1 MGRSSFKASGTKVF
15 GAIKSIQGK
24 WQPNIFNKY
33 PIAELETL
41 KKIPW
46 VDLGTEIKEV
56 VRSDL
61 LKKKDSVNKSLKM
74 KPMSNGDFIS
84 NKGTQA

>member
-1 MGRSSFKASGTKVF
+1 LGRSSFKASGTKVF
-15 GAIKSIQGK
+15 GAVKSIQGK

-33 PIAELETL
+33 PIAELEAVN
-41 KKIPW
+41 KIPW

-61 LKKKDSVNKSLKM
+61 LKKKDLVNRSLKM